1 MIVPTDPPR
10 LFVSHDKDFH
20 WLIALEYG
28 RVGEDQ
34 PQGCWHMVSEDCA
47 YLLDAPEGRV
57 VGFRINDFHT
67 FDPDD
72 PEVEA
77 IWEGPRFDAPIL
89 GLTNATAGEI
99 AIAARH
105 HFGDRDS
112 LNRAIFGVATSHE
125 GEEALTHWTHCL
137 ESGDAMAHFALGY
150 TLFELGRPTEAYGH
164 LRHYTE
170 IAPMGAW
177 NWHWYGQAAESLGEI
192 TEARRAYRRAIEL
205 DEPDE
210 DGDSETDADERLVAL
225 ERRVAEEAAKAA
237 AEAAAVVAATQTA
250 ERAGE
255 SDDEPRAS
263 SAHAPSITPS
273 TSGTDDEDDL
283 ADPAD
288 HERMIAFDG
297 EDLPHL
303 GRRQLEAFDRDL
315 AAGIT
320 AGARK
325 KSYAATDP
333 NEDAVRVFRTN
344 GATVILVA
352 DGHNGESSA
361 RVACDVIASLL
372 EEDQHAVDT
381 EADLVE
387 LLTGTNGAVRSAT
400 AALGQPESRTTL
412 VLAVV
417 RGSRVRWASMG
428 DSLVLLAE
436 PDGTMQRLGTP
447 RHRFLGWPMDAHDV
461 LAAVDHGEETLPAD
475 GWLVLASDG
484 LTDFVDDPAE
494 AVRAATRLELL
505 AHVDA
510 EDLREALCPT
520 AIRVVDELIDAACDG
535 GAGDNVAV
543 VALRGTGPT
552 DKHSSCDTA
561 DEHLSRTTAED
572 EPAAGPDA
580 LNRFRGCL
588 LGGAVGDALGAGIEH
603 DSLSRIRHRFGPD
616 GLQGPAPAYGRES
629 AITDDTQMTLF
640 TAEALLRT
648 YTREAERGIPDD
660 PVLQLDE
667 AYARWL
673 RTQGEQSRRW
683 KDQSAV
689 PSTVERLLTG
699 PDARR
704 GPGRTCIAAMRG
716 SVAGS
721 PEEPTNSSKGCGG
734 VVRVAPIGL
743 VYGDPEAAADV
754 ARRAAALTHGH
765 PTGFHTAGAFAMLIA
780 QLRAGEWLGIA
791 LQTVIGSLTTSDAQE
806 TREALVR
813 ANTSARLC
821 HDPLA
826 EDVEFLGEGWVADE
840 ALAIAVNCALV
851 AESFEHG
858 LLLAV
863 NHGGASPSTGAICG
877 ALLGTIFGLSA
888 IPDRWLAGLEH
899 GDEITEIADDLH
911 AVSAGDGGVDVFGER
926 WQGRWPAE

>member
-34 PQGCWHMVSEDCA
+34 PQGCWHVVSDDCA

-67 FDPDD
+67 FDPDE

-112 LNRAIFGVATSHE
+112 LNRAIFGVATGHE

-150 TLFELGRPTEAYGH
+150 TLFELGRLTEAYGH

-177 NWHWYGQAAESLGEI
+177 NWHWYGQAAEALGEI

-205 DEPDE
+205 DDPDE
-210 DGDSETDADERLVAL
+210 DGDSETDAVERLAAL
-225 ERRVAEEAAKAA
+225 EQRVAEGAAKAA

-255 SDDEPRAS
+255 SEDEPRAAS
-263 SAHAPSITPS
+263 SHAPSITPS
-273 TSGTDDEDDL
+273 SSGTDDEDDL
-283 ADPAD
+283 SDPAD

-333 NEDAVRVFRTN
+333 NEDAVRVFRAD

-428 DSLVLLAE
+428 DSLVLLVE
-436 PDGTMQRLGTP
+436 PDGTVQRLGTP

-505 AHVDA
+505 AHVDD
-510 EDLREALCPT
+510 EDLREALRPT

-543 VALRGTGPT
+543 VALRGTGGGVRPPVLRSMEAF
-552 DKHSSCDTA
+552 DLPLQD
-561 DEHLSRTTAED
+561 RI
-572 EPAAGPDA
+572 
-580 LNRFRGCL
+580 RGCL
-588 LGGAVGDALGAGIEH
+588 LGGAIGDSLGAGIEH
-603 DSLSRIRHRFGPD
+603 DSLRRIRRRFGPD
-616 GLQGPAPAYGRES
+616 GLRDPASAYGRAS
-629 AITDDTQMTLF
+629 AVTDDTQMTLF

-648 YTREAERGIPDD
+648 FTRAAERGIPGD

-673 RTQGEQSRRW
+673 RTQGEQSQRW
-683 KDQSAV
+683 TDPSIV
-689 PSTVERLLTG
+689 PSTVERLFAG
-699 PDARR
+699 PNARR

-734 VVRVAPIGL
+734 VMRVAPIGFAFDDPSDA
-743 VYGDPEAAADV
+743 GDL

-765 PTGFHTAGAFAMLIA
+765 PTGHLAADAFARLIA
-780 QLRAGEWLGIA
+780 LIRSGTPLSYA
-791 LQTVIGSLTTSDAQE
+791 LVIVAKDLAYTEGGAETSDALIAA
-806 TREALVR
+806 RALLGR
-813 ANTSARLC
+813 TI
-821 HDPLA
+821 DPTA
-826 EDVEFLGEGWVADE
+826 EDIQALGEGWVADE
-840 ALAIAVNCALV
+840 ALIIAVACALV
-851 AESFEHG
+851 ARDFEHG
-858 LLLAV
+858 MLLAV
-863 NHGGASPSTGAICG
+863 NHGGDSDSTGAMCG
-877 ALLGTIFGLSA
+877 ALMGTMFGASA
-888 IPDRWLAGLEH
+888 IPPRWLAVLEH
-899 GDEITEIADDLH
+899 GHEIAEIADDLH
-911 AVSAGDGGVDVFGER
+911 AMSSEDGEIDLYGQR